1 MRDVVVLSDHV
12 SSDEKDVNRG
22 ECRQNT
28 ATGGSDP
35 PAPIA
40 VYVNAC
46 KECYSSACIGLL

>member
-1 MRDVVVLSDHV
+1 VRDVVVLSDHV